1 MWDWVDEEE
10 TDTVTKRQK
19 KLIHFRVHCI
29 ACIASDEGKGWPP
42 PPPHPQ
48 KKKKKRREKERERVK
63 ITTLESNRHSDLTLS
78 IQIHKKICCPS
89 VTGSPHYLD
98 SASDERCK
106 NLDFAYRHRI
116 STRRSHHSYWGRRY
130 IITLTGTK
138 SPRLFPQKTSSAM
151 PERLPSCG
159 SSSRP
164 VGLHSAHPAVP
175 LYHHPPPN
183 SEEQLTSSL
192 PSLSASCVLKG
203 MVTRSG

>member
-19 KLIHFRVHCI
+19 ETDKMCFFVLVYFRVHCI
-29 ACIASDEGKGWPP
+29 ACKASDEGKGWPP
-42 PPPHPQ
+42 
-48 KKKKKRREKERERVK
+48 KRKRRKKEEKIVQ
-63 ITTLESNRHSDLTLS
+63 ITTLESNRPSNLTLS

-98 SASDERCK
+98 SASDDRCK
-106 NLDFAYRHRI
+106 NLDSAYRHRI

-138 SPRLFPQKTSSAM
+138 SPRLFPQKTSSST
-151 PERLPSCG
+151 PERLPSWG